1 LFFKCVRTHYIRS
14 QDLTCTPMIEK
25 TVGIKDIARLAGVST
40 GTVDRV
46 LHNRGKVSEEARQ
59 KVLIILEKIDYKPNF
74 IARNLGSNKKHR
86 IAALI
91 PNSEVDEY
99 WYQCQKGINQAA
111 IDWEHFN
118 VVIEPYLFDL
128 HEKATFDRA
137 ANEILK
143 AKPDGILI
151 APLFQDKAVPVF
163 EMFTNAGIPFVL
175 FNTEIQNASP
185 LSFIGQNSF
194 HSGRL
199 AAELLHLNFSER
211 NDSSTFAVVHVDED
225 LGNSTHLIEKEK
237 GFREYFKEINKYDI
251 ITSSVGSPQ
260 ATDFNNRLHA
270 LFDHDLKG
278 VFVSTS
284 KAYEVALFMD
294 TFKKKRIRLVGY
306 DLLSKNLFYLK
317 RGMIDFLIHQNPKRQ
332 AFQGISTLANY
343 LIFNREAKEKNLF
356 PLEVITRENL
366 SSYLNSDTF

>member
-1 LFFKCVRTHYIRS
+1 MS
-14 QDLTCTPMIEK
+14 EK
-25 TVGIKDIARLAGVST
+25 TAGIKDIAKLAGVST

-59 KVLIILEKIDYKPNF
+59 KVLIILDKIEYKPNF

-86 IAALI
+86 IAVLI
-91 PNSEVDEY
+91 PDSQVDEY

-118 VVIEPYLFDL
+118 VIIEPHLFDL
-128 HEKATFDRA
+128 HEKSTFDIA
-137 ANEILK
+137 ADAILK
-143 AKPDGILI
+143 SKPDGVLI
-151 APLFQDKAVPVF
+151 APLFHDKALPFF
-163 EMFTNAGIPFVL
+163 ELFNNEGIPFVL
-175 FNTEIQNASP
+175 FNTEIQHDGP
-185 LSFIGQNSF
+185 LGFIGQNSIQ
-194 HSGRL
+194 SGRL
-199 AAELLHLNFSER
+199 AAELLHMNFS
-211 NDSSTFAVVHVDED
+211 DKIDPSIFAVVHVDED
-225 LGNSTHLIEKEK
+225 LENSMHLIEKEK
-237 GFREYFKEINKYDI
+237 GFREYFKELNKHEI
-251 ITSSVGSPQ
+251 ITTSLGSPH
-260 ATDFNNRLHA
+260 ATDFSDRLHT
-270 LFDHDLKG
+270 LFNHNDLKG
-278 VFVSTS
+278 IFVSTS

-294 TFKKKRIRLVGY
+294 TYKKKRMRLVGY

-343 LIFNREAKEKNLF
+343 LIFNKEATEKNLF